1 MLATTSVQNFFMC
14 GNTEFMIINC
24 TLASCLCVKLGLSH
38 WEKPGAD
45 ENICTHQMLLERL
58 GARGMWKNWMGEFHL
73 NLRSDNLKEKDHFE
87 DLVAGDRIIL
97 KCIFK
102 EQG

>member
-1 MLATTSVQNFFMC
+1 
-14 GNTEFMIINC
+14 
-24 TLASCLCVKLGLSH
+24 
-38 WEKPGAD
+38 
-45 ENICTHQMLLERL
+45 
-58 GARGMWKNWMGEFHL
+58 MGEFHL